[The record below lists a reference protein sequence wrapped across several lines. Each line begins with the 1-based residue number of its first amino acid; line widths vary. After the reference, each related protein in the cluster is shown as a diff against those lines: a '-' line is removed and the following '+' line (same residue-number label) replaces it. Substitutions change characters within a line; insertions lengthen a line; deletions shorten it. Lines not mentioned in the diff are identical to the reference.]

1 MANIHFITLN
11 NLKVKNVKLRE
22 EEGIFNIV
30 KKYKQNINS
39 VEL

>member
-11 NLKVKNVKLRE
+11 NLKVKNVKLRG
-22 EEGIFNIV
+22 EEGSFNIV